1 MALRELFAFALRRE
15 RRRRADEQSL
25 EAGAL
30 ITRRLQEL
38 LDGVPTPPQTIET
51 PPPMLS
57 AKMKEPSFKADTLKK
72 PVRVDA
78 SVGMRDIAV

>member
-1 MALRELFAFALRRE
+1 MSLRKLFALIKE
-15 RRRRADEQSL
+15 RRRLSDEESL

-38 LDGVPTPPQTIET
+38 LGGVPTPPQTIET

-72 PVRVDA
+72 PVRVEV